1 MLRKCNIAYPW
12 NKSACYSVKWSAI
25 IFILKASRPNK
36 QRRRK
41 NKMSPKRQTTAFI
54 FKQILHSS
62 NSVIS
67 REDVFCKRAL
77 RDSHRGNTHYF
88 VSQKITFLVG
98 HSKMFPRLNRYRS
111 NSFIFNTLWTVHC
124 WFGIKNMYI
133 ILYLQFNYYWQFFK
147 ILN

>member
-1 MLRKCNIAYPW
+1 
-12 NKSACYSVKWSAI
+12 
-25 IFILKASRPNK
+25 
-36 QRRRK
+36 
-41 NKMSPKRQTTAFI
+41 MSPKRQTTAFI

-77 RDSHRGNTHYF
+77 RDSHRDYF

-111 NSFIFNTLWTVHC
+111 NSFIFNTL
-124 WFGIKNMYI
+124 
-133 ILYLQFNYYWQFFK
+133 
-147 ILN
+147 